1 MRHRIYV
8 NKGIHR
14 MDIQRIPFYQIT
26 ILALLSAAMLASF
39 AFAED
44 SDLSVEP
51 EQAEDVAEEPLPEP
65 DRPEFNLTNPRA
77 TVRTFLDAMN
87 AVEAGDPARI
97 ADAMEC
103 FYLTDEQPEAM
114 AATRSRQLFEIFD
127 ELTIDLQAIPND
139 PDTGQFEWALPRN
152 VELTLHQYE
161 DELYRFNSATV
172 GRIPEFHERIVEE
185 EPPPEPAPPPVEP
198 APEAEVPAETVAPAE
213 PAEPLIDPD
222 LQSPRATMRTFMEG
236 MREWDDDGREQAV
249 KTLDMAAVAVLNRD
263 EAAFLLRDILARFG
277 EIVPQEIP
285 NRREGAPYEHEL
297 HHPDLDEVYGVVT
310 IGPTERGQW
319 KFTAETIAG
328 LRELHASVEHFPIL
342 DDTYERHMPL
352 SLRVRNWVANS
363 VPFLLQR
370 SLYLE
375 NWQWLGLVSIILAG
389 MLISRGI
396 TWILSLGLHQWFS
409 RTELTLDEAFEK
421 SFIHPVRVA
430 IMAWAWFLG
439 LAILGLPDNVV
450 LTLEGA
456 AKLVTALAAVWAFY
470 RLVDIVGYYITERAA
485 KNQRRFDDLL
495 APLITRGL
503 KVLAVVYGVVIVSE
517 IFDITLTSLLAGLGL
532 GGLALALAA
541 QSTVSNIFGSLTVLF
556 DRPFQIGDWVKI
568 GDVEGTVEVVG
579 MRSTRVRT
587 FYNSLVT
594 IPNADMITATVDN
607 MGARLYRRTYTTL
620 SLTYSTSPEKI
631 EAFCEGIREIIR
643 LHPYT
648 RKDFFEVRFTEFG
661 NDALKIM
668 VYVFHQVPDWSSE
681 LRERHRLFIDIIR
694 LSKRVGVEFAFP
706 TQTLY
711 LHRGQEG
718 GIPLAKGPYPKNL
731 QQAFIWGQRE
741 AENVISGVAPE
752 DEEDSG
758 S

>member
-1 MRHRIYV
+1 
-8 NKGIHR
+8 
-14 MDIQRIPFYQIT
+14 MDIWRI
-26 ILALLSAAMLASF
+26 LSRSLGAFLFVAAVTLASSSF
-39 AFAED
+39 AQE
-44 SDLSVEP
+44 SDLPAEP
-51 EQAEDVAEEPLPEP
+51 EEAEDVAEEPLPEP
-65 DRPEFNLTNPRA
+65 ERPEFNLTHPRA

-87 AVEAGDPARI
+87 AVEAGEPARI

-103 FYLTDEQPEAM
+103 FYLSEEQPEAL
-114 AATRSRQLFEIFD
+114 AATRARQLFEIFD
-127 ELTIDLQAIPND
+127 ELTIDLQAIPDD
-139 PDTGQFEWALPRN
+139 PEAGQFEWALPRD
-152 VELTLHQYE
+152 VMLVLHRYE
-161 DELYRFNSATV
+161 DGLYRFNSATV
-172 GRIPEFHERIVEE
+172 QAIPDIHVRIVEE
-185 EPPPEPAPPPVEP
+185 EPPPEPAPRPP
-198 APEAEVPAETVAPAE
+198 AREAETPAAPSPPPEITE
-213 PAEPLIDPD
+213 PIQATLDPD
-222 LQSPRATMRTFMEG
+222 LQTPRATMRTFLEG
-236 MREWDDDGREQAV
+236 MQDWDENGRDQAV
-249 KTLDMAAVAVLNRD
+249 KTLDMTGVTVVNRD

-297 HHPDLDEVYGVVT
+297 RHPRLDEVYGVVT
-310 IGPTERGQW
+310 IAPTARGQW
-319 KFTAETIAG
+319 KFSADTVANV
-328 LRELHASVEHFPIL
+328 RELHATVEHFPIL
-342 DDTYERHMPL
+342 DATYERHIPL
-352 SLRVRNWVANS
+352 SLRVRNWVAHS
-363 VPFLLQR
+363 APFLLQR
-370 SLYLE
+370 SVYLE
-375 NWQWLGLVSIILAG
+375 NWQWLGLVTIILVG
-389 MLISRGI
+389 TLIGRGI
-396 TWILSLGLHQWFS
+396 TWVLSLGMHHWFS

-439 LAILGLPDNVV
+439 LSILGLPDNVV
-450 LTLEGA
+450 GTLEGA

-470 RLVDIVGYYITERAA
+470 RFVDIVGYYITERAA

-541 QSTVSNIFGSLTVLF
+541 QSTVSNIFGSITVLF

-568 GDVEGTVEVVG
+568 GDVEGTVEIVG

-620 SLTYSTSPEKI
+620 NLTYSTSPEKI

-661 NDALKIM
+661 EDALKIM
-668 VYVFHQVPDWSSE
+668 IYVFHQVPDWSSE

-694 LSKRVGVEFAFP
+694 LAKRVGVEFAFP

-718 GIPLAKGPYPKNL
+718 GIPLAKGPHPKTL

-752 DEEDSG
+752 DEEDEEDSG

>member
-1 MRHRIYV
+1 ML
-8 NKGIHR
+8 
-14 MDIQRIPFYQIT
+14 P
-26 ILALLSAAMLASF
+26 LL
-39 AFAED
+39 AFAQEG
-44 SDLSVEP
+44 DLPPEP
-51 EQAEDVAEEPLPEP
+51 GEAEDVAEEPLPEP
-65 DRPEFNLTNPRA
+65 ERPEFNLTHPRA

-87 AVEAGDPARI
+87 AVEGGEPARI

-103 FYLTDEQPEAM
+103 FYLSEEQPEAM
-114 AATRSRQLFEIFD
+114 AATRARQLFEIFD
-127 ELTIDLQAIPND
+127 ELTIDLQTLPDD
-139 PDTGQFEWALPRN
+139 PEAGQFEWTLPRD
-152 VELTLHQYE
+152 VTLTLHRYE
-161 DELYRFNSATV
+161 DGLYRFNSATV
-172 GRIPEFHERIVEE
+172 EAIPDIHERIVEE
-185 EPPPEPAPPPVEP
+185 EPPPEPAPTPP
-198 APEAEVPAETVAPAE
+198 APESEEPAAPAAPTEGAE
-213 PAEPLIDPD
+213 PAEPAIDPD
-222 LQSPRATMRTFMEG
+222 LQTPRATMRTFLEG
-236 MREWDDDGREQAV
+236 MRDWDENGRDQAV
-249 KTLDMAAVAVLNRD
+249 KTLDMTGVTVVNRE

-297 HHPDLDEVYGVVT
+297 RHPDLDEVYGVVT
-310 IGPTERGQW
+310 IAPTARGEWRFSADTVANLQ
-319 KFTAETIAG
+319 
-328 LRELHASVEHFPIL
+328 ELHASVEHFPVL
-342 DDTYERHMPL
+342 DATYERRIPL
-352 SLRVRNWVANS
+352 SLRVRNWVAYS

-370 SLYLE
+370 NLYLE
-375 NWQWLGLVSIILAG
+375 NWQWMGLITIILVG
-389 MLISRGI
+389 TLISRGI
-396 TWILSLGLHQWFS
+396 TWILSLGLYQWFS
-409 RTELTLDEAFEK
+409 RTELTLEESLEK
-421 SFIHPVRVA
+421 SFIRPVRVA

-439 LAILGLPDNVV
+439 LSVLGLPDNV
-450 LTLEGA
+450 LQTLEGA

-517 IFDITLTSLLAGLGL
+517 IFEITLTSLLAGLGL

-541 QSTVSNIFGSLTVLF
+541 QSTVSNIFGSITVLF

-568 GDVEGTVEVVG
+568 NDVEGTVEVVG

-607 MGARLYRRTYTTL
+607 MGARRYRRTYATL
-620 SLTYSTSPEKI
+620 GLTYGTSPEKI

-643 LHPYT
+643 LHPHT

-661 NDALKIM
+661 DDALKIM

-694 LSKRVGVEFAFP
+694 LAKRVGVEFAFP

-718 GIPLAKGPYPKNL
+718 GIPLAKGPYPKTL
-731 QQAFIWGQRE
+731 QEAFIWGQRE
-741 AENVISGVAPE
+741 AENVISGAAPE
-752 DEEDSG
+752 DEQDEESG